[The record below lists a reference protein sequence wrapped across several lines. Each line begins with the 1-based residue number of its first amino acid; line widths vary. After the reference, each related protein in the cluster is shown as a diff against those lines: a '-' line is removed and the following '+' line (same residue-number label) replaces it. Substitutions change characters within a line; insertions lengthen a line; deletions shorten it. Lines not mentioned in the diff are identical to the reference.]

1 MNEKCLKIIGTEKLF
16 NYDDA
21 KKACQ
26 REPFGRLFTITSPK
40 EQGFMVNFLFK
51 KNKTD
56 HNLWIGLRKE
66 NNTFK
71 WSDSTHF
78 DYQNWAI
85 GAQPG

>member
-56 HNLWIGLRKE
+56 HNLWIGLRKKII
-66 NNTFK
+66 NSNGLILHILIIK
-71 WSDSTHF
+71 
-78 DYQNWAI
+78 I
-85 GAQPG
+85 GQ